1 MADYKHEIDLLDSF
15 NADVK
20 YIKKLML
27 TILDEVGDI
36 PKEFESTFKPLKKM
50 TDKIEYYGLEL
61 VGGIVLV
68 AKFGISF
75 FSVLGTLAGT
85 LLVWCSMS
93 LLFKIVS
100 SLQKIEASVCNKPL
114 VVVSETDSSSMNK
127 EAKTDT
133 ETN

>member
-36 PKEFESTFKPLKKM
+36 PKEFESTFKPLEKM

-61 VGGIVLV
+61 GGGKFHLDTLISKVNQIIDLCTDFDRDV
-68 AKFGISF
+68 EKTKEGLAYLQESGRGDRLEQRIRRLEKYAKY
-75 FSVLGTLAGT
+75 L
-85 LLVWCSMS
+85 
-93 LLFKIVS
+93 
-100 SLQKIEASVCNKPL
+100 
-114 VVVSETDSSSMNK
+114 
-127 EAKTDT
+127 
-133 ETN
+133 